1 MKALTVNSNAMMHR
15 DLAVKP
21 PKKSTNESKRS
32 REREIERLRERSTL
46 ISQTRT
52 GETA

>member
-32 REREIERLRERSTL
+32 RERLRERSTL